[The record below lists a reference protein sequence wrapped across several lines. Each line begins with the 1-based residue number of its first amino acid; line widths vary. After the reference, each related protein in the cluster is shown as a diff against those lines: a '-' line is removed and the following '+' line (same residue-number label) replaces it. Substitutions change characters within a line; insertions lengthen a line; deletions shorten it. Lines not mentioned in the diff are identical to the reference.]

1 MKESW
6 IKDDVEI
13 KVDKPYPNF
22 IKKQIE
28 ALKTET
34 QTDTKTE
41 TKEVFHD
48 WYGDYHR
55 QKSGITTGGLYYYIL
70 DESYIKS
77 CSAKGQVVVPPTD
90 AIVSINLIPYYK
102 YAGINGLA
110 LNFDSARFPVSAN
123 VNLGDALVWRVTD
136 ILKPESTLGTLTR
149 YDASQFEQA
158 GGRFNWK
165 KETKLQHY
173 PFSYLEINDH
183 VSSPVIV
190 YPQLFNHQT
199 NTVAVKLRQY
209 LNHLGMYQLYVEG
222 YKGNTNGLNEGVV
235 TRDLAIPT
243 TSNAYMDYM
252 ARNQNQFKQQL
263 INNQVNLGLSA
274 FSGVAG
280 LFSVNAGGNLANA
293 VTSGIQSSLA
303 IANSYAQERDLINSP
318 ATLRATGGDTLF
330 NYQAADKNLYI
341 YRYRLNDWDCERIAW
356 YWHQYGYKQNQVMKP
371 NLKSRYY
378 YNYVKT
384 IEANVKGSGI
394 PKAHLEQIKQIFN
407 NGVRIW
413 HVSNSGVEMGDY
425 TMDNKEV

>member
-1 MKESW
+1 MEEINKEW
-6 IKDDVEI
+6 IKEDIEI
-13 KVDKPYPNF
+13 KIDKPYPNF
-22 IKKQIE
+22 VGKEYKALQTATLTDSTREKQR
-28 ALKTET
+28 
-34 QTDTKTE
+34 
-41 TKEVFHD
+41 D

-55 QKSGITTGGLYYYIL
+55 QKQGITTGGLYYYIL
-70 DESYIKS
+70 DETYIKQ
-77 CSAKGQVVVPPTD
+77 CTEKGQIVVPPTD
-90 AIVSINLIPYYK
+90 AIVSVNMIPYYR
-102 YAGINGLA
+102 YSGMTGIYLD
-110 LNFDSARFPVSAN
+110 FDTVRFPVSSTI
-123 VNLGDALVWRVTD
+123 NLGEAMVCRVTE
-136 ILKPESTLGTLTR
+136 IIKPEATLGAITR
-149 YDASQFEQA
+149 YDSSQYQQA

-222 YKGNTNGLNEGVV
+222 YKGNINGLNEGVV

-252 ARNQNQFKQQL
+252 ARNQNQFKQHL

-274 FSGVAG
+274 FSGIAG

-330 NYQAADKNLYI
+330 NYQAADKNLYV